1 MNQHKKAKVM
11 LSVSMAIFGTIGLFT
26 RRIGVSSGEL
36 ALYRAILASILI
48 MSYLMVSGHKMDW
61 KSIRRE
67 IPLLLASG
75 MAMGINWI
83 LLFQAY
89 RYTSS
94 LKM

>member
-26 RRIGVSSGEL
+26 GRVDVSSGEL

-94 LKM
+94 LRM